1 MYKSKQ
7 DKTYLH
13 SDTCEGPHGVRYE
26 VCYRGATDLLK
37 GQTEDRFNS
46 MDEYIALGDA
56 RYMS

>member
-1 MYKSKQ
+1 MNKSKQ

-26 VCYRGATDLLK
+26 VATDLLK
-37 GQTEDRFNS
+37 GQTDDRFNS